1 MVDVRVPSALAIQA
15 STFRLDLCQPM
26 APALPVGERGF
37 RQVPVSWAALKQAAA
52 CQWAVSH
59 GAVPK
64 AQGASKC
71 FNDNQREPVTEPH
84 LSSSRPMRPVRWR
97 PGLRSPDVRAG
108 PYRGAITNVRA
119 LPRCHL
125 FRSGRPFL
133 NFRFFECE
141 QFDTELSVRW
151 VPNELCWIAIT
162 RAKWLMRCLIQ
173 RYSISSAT
181 PWMRLGDE

>member
-1 MVDVRVPSALAIQA
+1 
-15 STFRLDLCQPM
+15 M

-59 GAVPK
+59 GAVTK

-108 PYRGAITNVRA
+108 PYRGGHHQGKRA
-119 LPRCHL
+119 APLPSVSERAAL
-125 FRSGRPFL
+125 F
-133 NFRFFECE
+133 
-141 QFDTELSVRW
+141 ELS
-151 VPNELCWIAIT
+151 L
-162 RAKWLMRCLIQ
+162 L
-173 RYSISSAT
+173 
-181 PWMRLGDE
+181 